1 MVILFS
7 LGRSAARRWGAEG
20 RSFGS
25 GAAAEPAIAA
35 GVAGGAH
42 LLQGGRLPPLAGVDY
57 TQLQR
62 ADGARGAP
70 AVAALL
76 LPTVTPESLPKRE
89 DTR

>member
-7 LGRSAARRWGAEG
+7 LGRSAARRWRGAEG
-20 RSFGS
+20 RS

-42 LLQGGRLPPLAGVDY
+42 LLQSGRLPPLAGVDD

-76 LPTVTPESLPKRE
+76 LPTVTPEAS
-89 DTR
+89 TRGKE